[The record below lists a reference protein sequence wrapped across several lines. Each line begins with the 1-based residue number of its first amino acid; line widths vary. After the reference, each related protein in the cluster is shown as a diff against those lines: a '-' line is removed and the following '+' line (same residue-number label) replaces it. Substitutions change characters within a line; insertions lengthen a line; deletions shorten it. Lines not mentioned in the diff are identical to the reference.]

1 MEDLSACFTWSLHN
15 PATINKTI
23 DVAGIE
29 TFTMQQLV
37 EILMTATGRKRLL
50 LPAGNPPM
58 RFLTAILE
66 SVFPRFP
73 ATVFW
78 LDYFTVNRTCA
89 LDSITRQFGFMP
101 ARFTSRLGY
110 LRGVKW
116 GREAW
121 KRILFKRD

>member
-1 MEDLSACFTWSLHN
+1 
-15 PATINKTI
+15 
-23 DVAGIE
+23 
-29 TFTMQQLV
+29 
-37 EILMTATGRKRLL
+37 MTATGRKRLL

-89 LDSITRQFGFMP
+89 LDTLPRSFNLMP
-101 ARFTSRLGY
+101 ARFHHSLDH
-110 LRGVKW
+110 LRGQNW
-116 GREAW
+116 RMPL
-121 KRILFKRD
+121 RQLFRRRR